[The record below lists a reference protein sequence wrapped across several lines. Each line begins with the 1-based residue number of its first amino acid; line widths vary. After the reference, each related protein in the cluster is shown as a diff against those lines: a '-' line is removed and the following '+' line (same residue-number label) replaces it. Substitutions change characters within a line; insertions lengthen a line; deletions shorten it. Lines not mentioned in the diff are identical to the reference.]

1 VFELILVVQLS
12 IVGVLVHPDAVADPT
27 LAQATQA
34 ICVTMT
40 FLPTMAVL
48 DFQPRHTR
56 RRIVQQTSRT
66 AVAEVSSGQ
75 AFQNE
80 HAWRAS
86 VGENFGLAYLRFM
99 MILFL

>member
-48 DFQPRHTR
+48 DFSPGTPGEGLFGKRAVPPLPKFHQARL
-56 RRIVQQTSRT
+56 SRT
-66 AVAEVSSGQ
+66 STLGGQ
-75 AFQNE
+75 ALAKTL
-80 HAWRAS
+80 AWHT
-86 VGENFGLAYLRFM
+86 
-99 MILFL
+99 